1 MQYFKVKDD
10 GFNWVIV
17 RMKCEGEWNCH
28 FFLLVTFVVL
38 TVDQFV
44 ERGDGSFELQKQD
57 SHVFRKTGT
66 FLEIC

>member
-1 MQYFKVKDD
+1 MRVN
-10 GFNWVIV
+10 GILS
-17 RMKCEGEWNCH
+17 
-28 FFLLVTFVVL
+28 FFLFVTFVVL

-44 ERGDGSFELQKQD
+44 ECGDGPFELQKQD